1 MTSWSE
7 HASHMN
13 RPLVVIDTETATLQ
27 GAPHLLEIGA
37 VRVEDGEIQDSF
49 ERFVRPDVEIDPM
62 ATAIHGIT
70 TEDVL
75 DADDPATVL
84 GDFFDW
90 AGEDWFAAHNAPFDA
105 KVIAY
110 EARRYRFDEL
120 PSGPFL
126 DSLPLARKYIPESPN
141 HKLVTLSEHLD
152 LEDGPHHR
160 ALSDAVYCWKVI
172 EECWERA
179 GGLDKVSMTELL
191 SNSGRTLTFSS
202 AAPATP
208 HFPRRIRA
216 LGKNLEGGEEVTVL
230 YGSSGEQ
237 PATLSIK
244 PRFAFRRRDKDYLEA
259 ECCHSGILKTY
270 RLDRVQKIVR

>member
-1 MTSWSE
+1 MSRT
-7 HASHMN
+7 
-13 RPLVVIDTETATLQ
+13 LVVVDTETATLQ

-49 ERFVRPDVEIDPM
+49 ERFLRPEVEIDPQ

-70 TEDVL
+70 EEDVR
-75 DADDPATVL
+75 DADDPATVI

-90 AGEDWFAAHNAPFDA
+90 AGDDWFAAHNAPFDA
-105 KVIAY
+105 KVIAF
-110 EARRYRFDEL
+110 EARRQSFDEL
-120 PSGPFL
+120 PPGLFL
-126 DSLPLARKYIPESPN
+126 DSLLLARRFIPESPD

-179 GGLDKVSMTELL
+179 GGLDKVPMTELL
-191 SNSGRTLTFSS
+191 SYSGRPLTFTS
-202 AAPATP
+202 AAPGSP
-208 HFPRRIRA
+208 RFPRRIRG
-216 LGKNLEGGEEVTVL
+216 LGANLDSGEEITVL

-237 PATLSIK
+237 PATLSVR
-244 PRFAFRRRDKDYLEA
+244 PRFAYRRRDKDYLEA

-270 RLDRVQKIVR
+270 RLDRVLKIVR

>member
-1 MTSWSE
+1 
-7 HASHMN
+7 MN
-13 RPLVVIDTETATLQ
+13 RPLVVIDTETATLE

-37 VRVEDGEIQDSF
+37 VRVVDGEIQDSF
-49 ERFVRPDVEIDPM
+49 ERFLRPEVGIDPQ

-70 TEDVL
+70 EEDVR

-105 KVIAY
+105 KVIAF
-110 EARRYRFDEL
+110 EARRQGFDEL
-120 PSGPFL
+120 PPGLFL
-126 DSLPLARKYIPESPN
+126 DSLPLARRYIPESPN
-141 HKLVTLSEHLD
+141 HKLITLSEHLD

-160 ALSDAVYCWKVI
+160 ALSDAVYCWKVL

-179 GGLDKVSMTELL
+179 GGLDTVSMTELL
-191 SNSGRTLTFSS
+191 SKSGPPLTLES
-202 AAPATP
+202 AAPDSP
-208 HFPRRIRA
+208 RFPRRIRA
-216 LGKNLEGGEEVTVL
+216 LGASLGTGDEIKLL
-230 YGSSGEQ
+230 YGSSSEH
-237 PATLSIK
+237 PATLSVL
-244 PRFAFRRRDKDYLEA
+244 PRFAYRRRDKDYLEA